1 MNTVTGFIKKE
12 FAQALRDRKSRLL
25 IFAVPVIQLV
35 VLGFALSS
43 EVKNVRLAVFARPG
57 DSAVWQLARRCY
69 SSGWFVAA
77 ETKGVD
83 PTLWLQSG
91 RADAVL
97 VAPQHGLG
105 NGLAKGDARLQLL
118 IDASNAVKARQIE
131 NYVRRIA
138 AAALPG
144 PVPGPVRAGFDF
156 DMRVLYNPA
165 MESAVFLVPGVMV
178 IVMCVV
184 SIMLTAMALAREK
197 ETGTFETLISAPVS
211 TAEIMLGKSIPYFLL
226 TLVNVPL
233 VLLAAVFVFGVPM
246 RGPVWLLA
254 VSAMV
259 FVFATVSVGVF
270 ISTAAA
276 NQQQAMMGGFLF
288 LFPGILLS
296 GVMFPVENIP
306 AAFKWLCYVDPMNYF
321 MSIVRNIMLKGGGL
335 ESVARSLAGLG
346 ALAVAAMSLAALR
359 FRQQL

>member
-1 MNTVTGFIKKE
+1 MNTIKGFIKKE
-12 FAQALRDRKSRLL
+12 FAQALRDPKSRLL
-25 IFAVPVIQLV
+25 IFVLPCIQLV

-43 EVKNVRLAVFARPG
+43 EVKNIKLAVFAKPA
-57 DSAVWQLARRCY
+57 DAAVWQLARRCY
-69 SSGWFVAA
+69 ASGWFLPA
-77 ETKGVD
+77 EVKDGD

-97 VAPQHGLG
+97 VAPEQGLG
-105 NGLAKGDARLQLL
+105 NSLKKGSAQVQLL

-131 NYVRRIA
+131 NYVRRVA
-138 AAALPG
+138 AQNLAAG
-144 PVPGPVRAGFDF
+144 GAMAQAKFDF

-165 MESAVFLVPGVMV
+165 MVSAVFLVPGVMV

-184 SIMLTAMALAREK
+184 SIMLTAMALAKEK
-197 ETGTFETLISAPVS
+197 ETGTFETLIAAPVS
-211 TAEIMLGKSIPYFLL
+211 TMEIMLGKSIPYFLL

-233 VLLAAVFVFGVPM
+233 VLLAAIFVFGVPM
-246 RGPVWLLA
+246 LGSVWLLCA
-254 VSAMV
+254 AALV
-259 FVFATVSVGVF
+259 FVFATVSVGVL
-270 ISTAAA
+270 ISTVAS

-306 AAFKWLCYVDPMNYF
+306 AAFKWLCYLDPMNYF

-335 ESVARSLAGLG
+335 ESVARNLAGLG
-346 ALAVAAMSLAALR
+346 ALAVAAMSLAVLR
-359 FRQQL
+359 FKQQL